1 MNEETKRKKPSLVSQ
16 VASSPEVLSASRILL
31 KRPSKDLR
39 FQISRQPEDPVLFP
53 LTTVALTLLASTVI
67 GTFAQAQDDSGQ
79 FTIGNAGQAPNQDS
93 DLVPGLTMQ
102 TPSYSGTGCPG
113 GTAST
118 TLSSDGKTLS
128 VLFDSYIAEAGSHRG
143 QTRDAKGCQIN
154 IPFMVPPGFA
164 VQVVKMDYRGFT
176 AIPAGGRSTFGAGFR
191 ILEINGRATNT
202 RRVLRANVMLGPKN
216 EEFMLSSVLKGPQF
230 SPCGQN
236 FILAAE
242 STLNVQSN
250 TRGEQTL
257 STVDSLDAVQTP
269 VIYSLRW
276 KKCGGGH
283 PGGPGHGGTVRPGH
297 GGVIVQPVPPGRPV
311 RPMPPGRPIRPQPP
325 RFR

>member
-1 MNEETKRKKPSLVSQ
+1 MKRDTKRRKPSSIPKSQ
-16 VASSPEVLSASRILL
+16 P
-31 KRPSKDLR
+31 K
-39 FQISRQPEDPVLFP
+39 PEDPVLFP
-53 LTTVALTLLASTVI
+53 LANLAITLSVLISSALFVTPAW
-67 GTFAQAQDDSGQ
+67 AQDDSGQ
-79 FTIGNAGQAPNQDS
+79 FDVGNAGQAPNQDS
-93 DLVPGLTMQ
+93 DHVPGLAMQ
-102 TPSYSGTGCPG
+102 TPTYAGTGCPQ
-113 GTAST
+113 GTATT

-143 QTRDAKGCQIN
+143 QNRDAKGCQIN
-154 IPFMVPPGFA
+154 IPFLVPPGFA

-176 AIPAGGRSTFGAGFR
+176 AIPDGGRSTFGAGFR
-191 ILEINGRATNT
+191 ILEINGRATNP
-202 RRVLRANVMLGPKN
+202 RRVLRANVMRGPKN
-216 EEFMLSSVLKGPQF
+216 EEFLLSSVLRGPKF

-269 VIYSLRW
+269 VVYSLRW
-276 KKCGGGH
+276 KKCGGGGNGVH
-283 PGGPGHGGTVRPGH
+283 VRPT
-297 GGVIVQPVPPGRPV
+297 PPERPTPPARPV
-311 RPMPPGRPIRPQPP
+311 RPVRPLPP

>member
-1 MNEETKRKKPSLVSQ
+1 VNEETKREKPS
-16 VASSPEVLSASRILL
+16 SSFKSFAKPKSR
-31 KRPSKDLR
+31 K
-39 FQISRQPEDPVLFP
+39 PEDPVFFP
-53 LTTVALTLLASTVI
+53 LTTVALTFLATTLFGNSLLGSVAH
-67 GTFAQAQDDSGQ
+67 AQDDSGQ
-79 FTIGNAGQAPNQDS
+79 FEIGNAGQAPNQDS
-93 DLVPGLTMQ
+93 DPVPGLTMQ
-102 TPSYSGTGCPG
+102 TPSYSGTGCPQ
-113 GTAST
+113 GTASA
-118 TLSSDGKTLS
+118 TLANDGKTLS
-128 VLFDSYIAEAGSHRG
+128 VLFDSYIVEAGNHLG
-143 QTRDAKGCQIN
+143 QTRDAKNCQIN
-154 IPFMVPPGFA
+154 IPFTVPPGFA

-176 AIPAGGRSTFGAGFR
+176 ALPQGGRSTFGAGFR

-216 EEFMLSSVLKGPQF
+216 EEFMLSSVLRGAQT

-250 TRGEQTL
+250 RGGEQAL

-276 KKCGGGH
+276 KKCGGRS
-283 PGGPGHGGTVRPGH
+283 GGPSQGGGVGPDR
-297 GGVIVQPVPPGRPV
+297 GVIVRPVPPGRPV
-311 RPMPPGRPIRPQPP
+311 RPMPPGRPVRPLPP